1 MSKQEEETDDDLDER
16 DEDEAEDTDED
27 EDEDED
33 VEDEPAAAHPAH
45 RRAPAPPP
53 PADDVEDPTWW
64 LPHAVLATLVL
75 LGVAG
80 FFGAFS
86 GIVKSPLAKPSAS
99 AVESASAAPAAPPPP
114 QPRPTVA
121 PRPGITMDPNDPVFS
136 AKQILIQY
144 KGAAKSKQTRS
155 KDEAKKRADEALG
168 KLKGGAKFEDV
179 VKDYSDEEGAAQRGG
194 LLGRFKR
201 GVLPPPAQTALEKTA
216 VGKNTDVVESE
227 LGFHILLRVQ

>member
-1 MSKQEEETDDDLDER
+1 
-16 DEDEAEDTDED
+16 
-27 EDEDED
+27 
-33 VEDEPAAAHPAH
+33 
-45 RRAPAPPP
+45 
-53 PADDVEDPTWW
+53 
-64 LPHAVLATLVL
+64 
-75 LGVAG
+75 
-80 FFGAFS
+80 
-86 GIVKSPLAKPSAS
+86 
-99 AVESASAAPAAPPPP
+99 
-114 QPRPTVA
+114 
-121 PRPGITMDPNDPVFS
+121 MDPNDPVFS

-144 KGAAKSKQTRS
+144 KDAAKSKQTRS

-201 GVLPPPAQTALEKTA
+201 GVLPPAAQAALEKTE